1 LAALAAVLLAALLLS
16 TPLLSGFGPR
26 GVAQEAGT
34 PPAGTPAEP
43 PSVEVLQTRVAVLE
57 TEVSLLGGV
66 ALELISGRL
75 GGSQATFD
83 ADYGPAAGYVDADG
97 NIQAEPPLE
106 GDPAQVLYDVPDV
119 GQIAV
124 TFANERAVGIVVTP
138 PRTADRP
145 LNEVDDADWTLE
157 QANQVGSRFAPAD
170 ASAGTL
176 VSDQAEPASG
186 AELTVQ
192 ATSEALA
199 ALFPQPEAAPAAGA
213 CEPAP
218 AAPEPGVFTATLT
231 FSSPERISAV
241 TYATGGGGTDGEAAA
256 AGALAPTTPT
266 EPGAG
271 RAERGG
277 NAVANSSLG
286 GSVTVNGI
294 QVQAFQIQ
302 PNAEGV
308 AAPAEGQ
315 SFTALDVALTNQ
327 TDHNVTFGL
336 QDMVLVDA
344 EGREVSAICGGV
356 EPAITEGE
364 LAPGDS
370 IEGWVTFQAPADF
383 VPVRF
388 VFLVDNAR
396 IGFNL

>member
-1 LAALAAVLLAALLLS
+1 
-16 TPLLSGFGPR
+16 
-26 GVAQEAGT
+26 
-34 PPAGTPAEP
+34 
-43 PSVEVLQTRVAVLE
+43 
-57 TEVSLLGGV
+57 
-66 ALELISGRL
+66 LELISGRL

-83 ADYGPAAGYVDADG
+83 ADYGPPAGYVDVNG
-97 NIQAEPPLE
+97 NVMAEPPLE

-124 TFANERAVGIVVTP
+124 EFANGRAVGIVVTP
-138 PRTADRP
+138 PRAADRP
-145 LNEVDDADWTLE
+145 LTEVDDADWTLE

-176 VSDQAEPASG
+176 VSDQAEPAAG

-199 ALFPQPEAAPAAGA
+199 VLFPQPEPAATAGA

-218 AAPEPGVFTATLT
+218 PAAEPGVFTATLT

-241 TYATGGGGTDGEAAA
+241 TYATGGGGTEGEAAA
-256 AGALAPTTPT
+256 TGALAPTTPT
-266 EPGAG
+266 EPGQG
-271 RAERGG
+271 RADRGG

-308 AAPAEGQ
+308 VAPAEGQ
-315 SFTALDVALTNQ
+315 ALTAIDVALTNQ
-327 TDHNVTFGL
+327 TDHNVTFGP
-336 QDMVLVDA
+336 QDMILVDA

-364 LAPGDS
+364 LAPGES